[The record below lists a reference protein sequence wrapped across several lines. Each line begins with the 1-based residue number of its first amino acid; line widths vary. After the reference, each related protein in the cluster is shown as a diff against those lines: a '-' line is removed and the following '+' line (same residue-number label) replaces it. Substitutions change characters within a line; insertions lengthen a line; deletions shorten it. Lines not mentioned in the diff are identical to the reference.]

1 MSLKDKSRFL
11 GLGCYGGK
19 QAKEF
24 IATLGYKGEAANG
37 SEQDLKALGNIP
49 KYHLQH
55 FDGFG
60 GHRDRALDCLAENS
74 EFMDFVEN
82 IEEEIVFII
91 FGGGGSTGSGCATI
105 IAEML
110 LQEKNEDGQ
119 PKKIVCPVIALP
131 SLDEP
136 IAKHRNAY
144 QAVQELQELD
154 GLGATFFINNNV
166 GKDYATINST
176 FTKLLDTFLTNDS
189 YGEINNF
196 DD

>member
-19 QAKEF
+19 QLRDF
-24 IATLGYKGEAANG
+24 IALGYKGEAANG

-82 IEEEIVFII
+82 IEEEIVFIL

-105 IAEML
+105 VAEML
-110 LQEKNEDGQ
+110 LQERDEDGQ
-119 PKKIVCPVIALP
+119 PKNIVCPVIALP

-144 QAVQELQELD
+144 QAV
-154 GLGATFFINNNV
+154 
-166 GKDYATINST
+166 
-176 FTKLLDTFLTNDS
+176 
-189 YGEINNF
+189 
-196 DD
+196 